1 MNVILA
7 VIVVGVLG
15 DFIILIQNTIAL
27 NKLLDVIIDNR
38 DGLIDANKQLAT
50 IDSSLLKRVNELQ
63 GELDATR
70 LSKSKKRGVK

>member
-27 NKLLDVIIDNR
+27 NKLL
-38 DGLIDANKQLAT
+38 GCYY
-50 IDSSLLKRVNELQ
+50 
-63 GELDATR
+63 
-70 LSKSKKRGVK
+70 